1 MSSIF
6 GNKDDKMNGKLK
18 NPNSLR
24 ESYLYEYFVSRG
36 QDAIDKFVKS
46 PEASIMKEQNMITDD
61 LIERLSKAK
70 ANNKNLE
77 MTVLHIAKAEDDPM
91 FDRLVALR
99 AQERDLMNELIKK
112 YQESAVDLTNK
123 YVDKFLNQELPKE
136 FK

>member
-1 MSSIF
+1 
-6 GNKDDKMNGKLK
+6 MNGKLK

-112 YQESAVDLTNK
+112 YQ
-123 YVDKFLNQELPKE
+123 
-136 FK
+136 